1 MTATPLL
8 DINDLC
14 AGYDAGN
21 VLHHINLSVGRGEFV
36 CVIGANTAGKSTLLR
51 TISGLL
57 PNRSGR
63 ISFDGHDL
71 TELPAHRIPGLGI
84 AHVPEGRHVFPGMT
98 IEENLMLGAF
108 SIRTSKNLGE
118 RREQMLGVFPRLRE
132 RLSQL
137 AGTLSGGEQQM
148 LVLARALIMNP
159 KLLLLDEPSHGLAP
173 KIVDELHE
181 TLQKINATGT
191 AILLVEQNTVL
202 ALSVATRGYVLESG
216 EIVLAAS
223 SADLRSND
231 RVRTAYLGL

>member
-1 MTATPLL
+1 M
-8 DINDLC
+8 
-14 AGYDAGN
+14 
-21 VLHHINLSVGRGEFV
+21 
-36 CVIGANTAGKSTLLR
+36 IGANTAGKSTLLR
-51 TISGLL
+51 TISGLV

-108 SIRTSKNLGE
+108 SIRTSKDLGG
-118 RREQMLGVFPRLRE
+118 RREQMLGIFPRLRE

-223 SADLRSND
+223 GADLKSND

>member
-108 SIRTSKNLGE
+108 SIRTSKDLGG
-118 RREQMLGVFPRLRE
+118 RREQMLGIFPRLRE